1 MKDFKNMPISMKL
14 NTDYSEKVQYDYT
27 DYPIYIRRDLLSH
40 YPNFTAPNHWHADI
54 EMIAVISG
62 EMKYNVNGKKL
73 LLKSG
78 EGIFVNAEQMHY
90 GYSDTGTECDF
101 ICILLHPML
110 LCSSLS
116 YEQDFILP
124 LIRNSRMPFVLLHS
138 ETSWQRE
145 IYDQIR
151 FLYEKKETRTAPLR
165 ILSSFSHIWMLLYEN
180 MSADDARD
188 TRQDRDLTITK
199 DMVGFIQKNYTWK
212 LSLADIA
219 ASGSVGQSK
228 CCRLFSRYFSQTPM
242 MYLNQYRLNKSIELL
257 RGTDLTITEIAL
269 SIGFGGASYFA
280 ETFRKWAGMSPTK
293 FRKKLL

>member
-1 MKDFKNMPISMKL
+1 
-14 NTDYSEKVQYDYT
+14 
-27 DYPIYIRRDLLSH
+27 
-40 YPNFTAPNHWHADI
+40 
-54 EMIAVISG
+54 MIAVISG

-165 ILSSFSHIWMLLYEN
+165 ILSSFSLQYAGRVKYLP
-180 MSADDARD
+180 
-188 TRQDRDLTITK
+188 L
-199 DMVGFIQKNYTWK
+199 FPYT
-212 LSLADIA
+212 
-219 ASGSVGQSK
+219 
-228 CCRLFSRYFSQTPM
+228 F
-242 MYLNQYRLNKSIELL
+242 
-257 RGTDLTITEIAL
+257 
-269 SIGFGGASYFA
+269 
-280 ETFRKWAGMSPTK
+280 
-293 FRKKLL
+293 